1 MIGRESFTMDRA
13 TRSRGTMAFQHRNY
27 RIFFGG
33 QAVSLVG
40 TWMQQV
46 AQAWLVLELTG
57 DPIWLGIVAAAQFIP
72 VMILGLFAGVAADAL
87 PKRQTLVATQ
97 VVMMSLA
104 VILAILTVTDLVE
117 VWMILIL
124 AILLGCANAV
134 DMPVRQSF
142 AIELVGREDVGNAVA
157 LNSAMFN
164 GSRIIGP
171 ALAGLTIA
179 AFGVAAAFAI
189 NALSFL
195 AVIVALLML
204 DETRLRTPPRIA
216 RPGSASA
223 VMENLV
229 EGLGYVR
236 HTPLVLLAVLVVGGV
251 ATFGMNFSVLI
262 PAFAADDL
270 ASGAAGYGFLMAA
283 SGVGSLVA
291 ALALAFRG
299 KPHISRIASGRDHPG
314 HRLGRH
320 GGAQLLR
327 VRRDPDGPHRLRWHL
342 DGRHRQRHDPARGA
356 GRPAR
361 SCDERLH
368 HDLRELR
375 PGRRPADGRDR
386 LGLRAGGRD
395 RHRWR
400 PVGPRRGGRGPVAPN
415 PAPHGERARHRMIVV
430 AGEALIDLILQPDLR
445 LTAVAGGGPFNTA
458 RTIGRLGGEVAFVG
472 RLSTDRFG
480 AMLREALEADGV
492 DLTLAVSTDAPT
504 TLAVAELDGVRCRDL
519 SIPHRRDVGTGPGTR

>member
-1 MIGRESFTMDRA
+1 MIGRDSVSVARLA
-13 TRSRGTMAFQHRNY
+13 NSRGATAFRHRNY
-27 RIFFGG
+27 RIFFAG

-46 AQAWLVLELTG
+46 AQAWLVLVLTG
-57 DPIWLGIVAAAQFIP
+57 DPMWLGIVAAAQFIP

-97 VVMMSLA
+97 VVMMTLA
-104 VILAILTVTDLVE
+104 VILTILTVTDLVE

-157 LNSAMFN
+157 LNAAMFN

-171 ALAGLTIA
+171 ALAGLTIG
-179 AFGVAAAFAI
+179 AFGVAAAFAL

-204 DETRLRTPPRIA
+204 DDTTLRTRPRMA
-216 RPGSASA
+216 TPRSASE
-223 VMENLV
+223 VIDNLT

-236 HTPLVLLAVLVVGGV
+236 RTPLVLLAVLVVGAV

-291 ALALAFRG
+291 ALMLAFRG
-299 KPHISRIASGRDHPG
+299 KPRPSRIASG
-314 HRLGRH
+314 
-320 GGAQLLR
+320 A
-327 VRRDPDGPHRLRWHL
+327 VI
-342 DGRHRQRHDPARGA
+342 
-356 GRPAR
+356 
-361 SCDERLH
+361 
-368 HDLRELR
+368 
-375 PGRRPADGRDR
+375 
-386 LGLRAGGRD
+386 LGLAS
-395 RHRWR
+395 
-400 PVGPRRGGRGPVAPN
+400 VAMAATN
-415 PAPHGERARHRMIVV
+415 VY
-430 AGEALIDLILQPDLR
+430 
-445 LTAVAGGGPFNTA
+445 AVALVLMILIGYGGISMAATA
-458 RTIGRLGGEVAFVG
+458 NATIQ
-472 RLSTDRFG
+472 
-480 AMLREALEADGV
+480 
-492 DLTLAVSTDAPT
+492 LAVPDQLRGRVMSVYTTIFASSAPIGG
-504 TLAVAELDGVRCRDL
+504 LLMGAIASGFGPAVAIGIGGVL
-519 SIPHRRDVGTGPGTR
+519 SGLVGLAAGAWLRSQRASAPVPVTA

>member
-1 MIGRESFTMDRA
+1 VIGRDSMSASRLA
-13 TRSRGTMAFQHRNY
+13 NSRGAMAFRHRNY
-27 RIFFGG
+27 RIFFVG

-87 PKRQTLVATQ
+87 PKRQTLVGTQ
-97 VVMMSLA
+97 VVMMTLA
-104 VILAILTVTDLVE
+104 VILAILTVSGLVQ
-117 VWMILIL
+117 VWMILVL

-171 ALAGLTIA
+171 ALAGLTIG
-179 AFGVAAAFAI
+179 AFGVAAAFAL

-204 DETRLRTPPRIA
+204 DDTTLRTRPRMA
-216 RPGSASA
+216 TPRSAGE
-223 VMENLV
+223 VIENLV
-229 EGLGYVR
+229 EGLRYVR
-236 HTPLVLLAVLVVGGV
+236 QTPLVLLAVLVVGAV

-291 ALALAFRG
+291 ALMLAFRG
-299 KPHISRIASGRDHPG
+299 KPRASRIASG
-314 HRLGRH
+314 
-320 GGAQLLR
+320 A
-327 VRRDPDGPHRLRWHL
+327 VI
-342 DGRHRQRHDPARGA
+342 
-356 GRPAR
+356 
-361 SCDERLH
+361 
-368 HDLRELR
+368 
-375 PGRRPADGRDR
+375 
-386 LGLRAGGRD
+386 LGLASMAMAATNVYAVALVLMILIGYGGISMAATANATIQLAVPDQLRGRVMSVYTTIFASSAPIGGLLMGAIASSFGPAVAIGIGGILSGLVGLAAGAWLRGQRASA
-395 RHRWR
+395 
-400 PVGPRRGGRGPVAPN
+400 PVA
-415 PAPHGERARHRMIVV
+415 V
-430 AGEALIDLILQPDLR
+430 AA
-445 LTAVAGGGPFNTA
+445 
-458 RTIGRLGGEVAFVG
+458 
-472 RLSTDRFG
+472 
-480 AMLREALEADGV
+480 
-492 DLTLAVSTDAPT
+492 
-504 TLAVAELDGVRCRDL
+504 
-519 SIPHRRDVGTGPGTR
+519 